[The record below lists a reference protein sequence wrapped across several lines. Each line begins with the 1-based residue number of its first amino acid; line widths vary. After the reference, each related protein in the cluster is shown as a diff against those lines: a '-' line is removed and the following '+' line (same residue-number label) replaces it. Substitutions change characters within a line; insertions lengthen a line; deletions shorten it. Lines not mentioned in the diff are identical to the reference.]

1 MPKVGDEEFAYTPEG
16 KAKAKQKS
24 LETGE
29 PVMPKY
35 DAGGRVKKIKGYAYG
50 GPVTPVAPVAPMA
63 PVAPVDTGNTS
74 DITLPSVEPINPI
87 SPAYK
92 KGGKVKKK

>member
-16 KAKAKQKS
+16 KAKAKQKW

-50 GPVTPVAPVAPMA
+50 GPVTPVAPVAPIT
-63 PVAPVDTGNTS
+63 PEGIGNTP
-74 DITLPSVEPINPI
+74 DIMPRSVGPTINPI
-87 SPAYK
+87 PPVYK